1 MQTLK
6 NKAFR
11 VSVQWNVLVRKL
23 LSLERGTLTYSKNDS
38 FKVVGGYFAI
48 NTPFNPQLTPLKTL
62 FKEPFVLAFFRVL
75 YKKPFRR
82 FHILDAQNVKLKFLL
97 AHIF

>member
-11 VSVQWNVLVRKL
+11 VSIQWNVLVRKL
-23 LSLERGTLTYSKNDS
+23 LSLERGALTYSKNDS

-48 NTPFNPQLTPLKTL
+48 NTPFNPQLTPLRTL
-62 FKEPFVLAFFRVL
+62 FKEPFALAFFRVL

-82 FHILDAQNVKLKFLL
+82 SHILGTQN
-97 AHIF
+97 

>member
-23 LSLERGTLTYSKNDS
+23 LSLERGALTYSKNDS
-38 FKVVGGYFAI
+38 FKVVGEYFAM
-48 NTPFNPQLTPLKTL
+48 NTPFSPQLTPLKTL
-62 FKEPFVLAFFRVL
+62 FKEPFALAFFRVL

-82 FHILDAQNVKLKFLL
+82 FHILDAQN
-97 AHIF
+97 

>member
-11 VSVQWNVLVRKL
+11 VSIQWNVLVRKL

-38 FKVVGGYFAI
+38 FKVVGG
-48 NTPFNPQLTPLKTL
+48 
-62 FKEPFVLAFFRVL
+62 
-75 YKKPFRR
+75 
-82 FHILDAQNVKLKFLL
+82 ILR
-97 AHIF
+97 

>member
-11 VSVQWNVLVRKL
+11 VSIQWNVLVRKL

-38 FKVVGGYFAI
+38 FKVVGGYFAM

-62 FKEPFVLAFFRVL
+62 VKIQPKLFIKLAQKTPSFKDTRCKRTAVRL
-75 YKKPFRR
+75 YPS
-82 FHILDAQNVKLKFLL
+82 
-97 AHIF
+97 